1 MMLVRCIY
9 GSAVQEEAEKRGSR
23 QWCDAN
29 CGSTYD
35 GHECF
40 AFMKSLGIDPRPETS
55 AKK

>member
-1 MMLVRCIY
+1 MRVRCIY

-23 QWCDAN
+23 KWCDEN
-29 CGSTYD
+29 CGKTYD

-40 AFMKSLGIDPRPETS
+40 AYMMSLGIDPRPETS